1 MIMEMIE
8 KTSVILLLA
17 VASMGAA
24 TVQASPQR
32 PGMQAAPVTNV
43 TVDGNEAMF
52 TTMCA
57 LYASGYE
64 ADVSADNWSPYRAR
78 IRERA
83 RSQQGPAVEA
93 VREFYRQHQ
102 LRDPAA
108 MLSRYVW
115 FGLVSGPAPKF
126 QLVLRRDQLP
136 PEVLSLEGFS
146 EILSNYYTEQKI
158 GALWREVQP
167 VYLREIE
174 RLHDSVSQIVLVA
187 TAYLREVLNVS
198 DERTFTV
205 IVEPLVGRITNVR
218 NYGDH
223 YAIILSGSD
232 QIPTDVV
239 RHAFLHFLLDPLP
252 LQYTHVV
259 VVKRPVFE
267 AAAKAPRLPA
277 DLKDDYLSWFG
288 ECTVRAV
295 ELKLKKLSPGQR
307 DLALNADDADG
318 FAMVRPIFNALV
330 NYEKSEPSMKIYY
343 PDMVRGIDVKV
354 EQARAAGITF
364 APAESQEQA
373 SELSTEEVAR
383 RRSATPTTVPN
394 DQEAIA
400 ALTEGERRIS
410 ERNPRAAE
418 ASFKA
423 VLVKYPDQLRAWYGL
438 GLVAL
443 LDNDVAHAKEVF
455 GRLTS
460 GEHSATE
467 DPLVMAWSHIWLG
480 RIYEDAGQMEI
491 AKSEF
496 EAGLGVQGA
505 PAQAQQAAQ
514 KGLGELE
521 SKKPS
526 ARP

>member
-1 MIMEMIE
+1 MGR
-8 KTSVILLLA
+8 TSVILLLA
-17 VASMGAA
+17 VAGVGGAA
-24 TVQASPQR
+24 AHAAPQR
-32 PGMQAAPVTNV
+32 PGLQAAPVTNA

-57 LYASGYE
+57 LYASGFE
-64 ADVSADNWSPYRAR
+64 GDISADNWSTYRAR

-83 RSQQGPAVEA
+83 RKQQGPAVEA
-93 VREFYRQHQ
+93 MREFYRQHE

-158 GALWREVQP
+158 GALWRDVQP

-174 RLHDSVSQIVLVA
+174 RLHDSVAQIVLVA
-187 TAYLREVLNVS
+187 TTYLREVLNPS
-198 DERTFTV
+198 EDRTFTV

-223 YAIILSGSD
+223 YAIILSGSE

-252 LQYTHVV
+252 LQYPHVV

-267 AAAKAPRLPA
+267 VAAKAPRLPA

-295 ELKLKKLSPGQR
+295 ELKLKRLSPGER
-307 DLALNADDADG
+307 DLALNANDAHG
-318 FAMVRPIFNALV
+318 YAMVRPIFNALV
-330 NYEKSEPSMKIYY
+330 NYEKSEPGMKIYF
-343 PDMVRGIDVKV
+343 PELVRGIDVKT
-354 EQARAAGITF
+354 EQVRVAGIAF
-364 APAESQEQA
+364 ALAESHEQT
-373 SELSTEEVAR
+373 SELSSEEVAR

-400 ALTEGERRIS
+400 ELTEGERRIA

-418 ASFKA
+418 ASFRA
-423 VLVKYPDQLRAWYGL
+423 VLVKYPDQLRAWFGL
-438 GLVAL
+438 GMVAL
-443 LDNDVAHAKEVF
+443 LDNDGAHAKEVF
-455 GRLTS
+455 GRLTT
-460 GEHSATE
+460 GDYAATE
-467 DPLVMAWSHIWLG
+467 DPMVMAWSHIWLG
-480 RIYEDAGQMEI
+480 RIYEDEGLMER
-491 AKSEF
+491 AKSEY

-521 SKKPS
+521 GRKPS